1 MHSNLA
7 GMQVWHSYY
16 TISLHIKLLMK
27 TWLIQLMVVMVLNKK
42 LINAHLDKF
51 FFCGK
56 LFCDCSLEVQILS
69 RFYYG
74 KIVFNGNISMFF
86 YIYLSL
92 YTCIQMG
99 CLVFVVFE
107 KYLATSNKNL
117 FSTSGIHSSPKS
129 EQVWYC
135 LRKLFEKLK
144 QMNSQY
150 LFSRNKG
157 EITPF

>member
-1 MHSNLA
+1 M
-7 GMQVWHSYY
+7 
-16 TISLHIKLLMK
+16 
-27 TWLIQLMVVMVLNKK
+27 LIWIM
-42 LINAHLDKF
+42 

-74 KIVFNGNISMFF
+74 KIVFNGNISMVF
-86 YIYLSL
+86 YIYLYL

-99 CLVFVVFE
+99 CLGFVFE

-117 FSTSGIHSSPKS
+117 FSTSGTHSSPKS
-129 EQVWYC
+129 EHVWYC

-157 EITPF
+157 EITPFYLAFSQLYNLFSFFKKYRFLVH